1 MVGVYKAF
9 SIINS
14 SVVDVAKSIN
24 TITPAE
30 DIRINSD
37 TVRLEEEDFVVTERG
52 KRLAS
57 QLTVAYDLSSYRKN
71 FCMIESDIEETTLLE
86 QLLQPITDLDLTEF
100 NVEGLSCDYSR
111 KNF

>member
-9 SIINS
+9 SAINK
-14 SVVDVAKSIN
+14 SVVEVAKCTN

-37 TVRLEEEDFVVTERG
+37 MVRLEEEDFVVTERG

-57 QLTVAYDLSSYRKN
+57 QLTVAYDLASYRKN
-71 FCMIESDIEETTLLE
+71 FYMLESNIEETTLLE
-86 QLLQPITDLDLTEF
+86 QLIQPITDLYLTEF